1 MDLFGLTCWN
11 HYFLMSH
18 NEIGLVVLRNEMTN
32 HSKVDKSWTEEGI
45 LHIVWSCYPIIME
58 ILVDELISLTT

>member
-1 MDLFGLTCWN
+1 
-11 HYFLMSH
+11 MSH